1 MQKFKYKIW
10 HDLIKSNY
18 KVVISFM
25 DTSEIISLNVQQ
37 AIIMV
42 IATCLFAFVFLRY
55 RRDLLIWLFVY
66 ISLCFSLI
74 FKIFGSLS
82 AELYMTA
89 SLARSIPVFFIII
102 AVFKEY
108 YETFLSGNG
117 KKFSLRDKIGAAVVV
132 SPVII
137 GLLYFLLVLMIVGI
151 AMLIRIYMKKR
162 TPTYAF
168 LNMSVIGFFFVVIAS
183 LLLTYEV
190 EGALPIS
197 TGMTFVSVSLLM
209 ATPVASFTEMKLEQ
223 SNKKII
229 ELLNI
234 ASNTSINVANMATE
248 LAASASEVNASSE
261 EIATTTQEVA
271 NESQKIMQSSNDIG
285 QILEIITSISDHTN
299 LLALNASI
307 EAGRAGEYGRGFA
320 VVADEVR
327 KLAVESK
334 NAVSESNVKIQ
345 EILTKIQI
353 TAASMEEINAAA
365 EEQTASMEEVSATA
379 NKLGVLAEEL
389 KNSLHLDE

>member
-1 MQKFKYKIW
+1 M
-10 HDLIKSNY
+10 
-18 KVVISFM
+18 
-25 DTSEIISLNVQQ
+25 
-37 AIIMV
+37 
-42 IATCLFAFVFLRY
+42 FAYIFVKY
-55 RRDLLIWLFVY
+55 RRDLFVWVLVY

-74 FKIFGSLS
+74 FKIFGNLS
-82 AELYMTA
+82 PALYMTA
-89 SLARSIPVFFIII
+89 SLARSIPVFFIFI
-102 AVFKEY
+102 AIFKEY
-108 YETFLSGNG
+108 YEIFLKD
-117 KKFSLRDKIGAAVVV
+117 KKLSITNKIGAAVVV

-137 GLLYFLLVLMIVGI
+137 GLLYFLLVLMIICI

-168 LNMSVIGFFFVVIAS
+168 LTMSVMGFFMVVLSSI
-183 LLLTYEV
+183 LLTYEV
-190 EGALPIS
+190 DGALSIS
-197 TGMTFVSVSLLM
+197 TGMTFISVSILM

-223 SNKKII
+223 SNNKIK
-229 ELLNI
+229 ELLDV

-271 NESQKIMQSSNDIG
+271 NESQKIMESSNAIG
-285 QILEIITSISDHTN
+285 QILAIITTISDQTN

-334 NAVSESNVKIQ
+334 NAVSNSNSKIK
-345 EILTKIQI
+345 EILSKIQI

-365 EEQTASMEEVSATA
+365 EEQTASMEEISATA
-379 NKLGVLAEEL
+379 NKLGILAEEL
-389 KNSLHLDE
+389 KNTMMEGN